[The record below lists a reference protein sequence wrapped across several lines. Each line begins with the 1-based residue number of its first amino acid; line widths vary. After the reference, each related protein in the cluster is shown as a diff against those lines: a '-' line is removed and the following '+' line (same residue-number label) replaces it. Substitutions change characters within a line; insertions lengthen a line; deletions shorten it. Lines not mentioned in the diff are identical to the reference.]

1 MATVFPF
8 NKVSKIPSIILKQLL
23 SLLFKQQQLILQLI
37 LEMDSFNVSISKTAK
52 CDDAEISAL
61 KNKLAELQKNIDGL
75 NAILNVLPPVTT
87 AFRTIS
93 TIATVASTVQLA
105 IPTVPPAPSG
115 PISQT
120 ISSFADLIANVDA
133 CTSTLNNVVTQLNSF
148 STQIAQSI
156 SDAEQTIAD
165 KCKTASG
172 IGAPGVGE
180 VTDSTDGTQLQY
192 NDPTSKFYQPY
203 NVSDDDLNQRL
214 QEIQLLID
222 NGFDALSNLN
232 EAPSK
237 VLVGKG
243 APVNSIGQPGD
254 YYVNTLNQIVFGPK
268 LETNSWN

>member
-37 LEMDSFNVSISKTAK
+37 LEMDSFNVSISKNAK

-61 KNKLAELQKNIDGL
+61 KNKLGELQKNIDGL
-75 NAILNVLPPVTT
+75 NSILNILPPVTT
-87 AFRTIS
+87 AFRTLS
-93 TIATVASTVQLA
+93 TVATVSSTVQLA
-105 IPTVPPAPSG
+105 IPTVPGVTYG
-115 PISQT
+115 PIGQT
-120 ISSFADLIANVDA
+120 ISAFADLIANVDA
-133 CTSTLNNVVTQLNSF
+133 CTSTLNNVIAQLNSF
-148 STQIAQSI
+148 SSQISQSI

-165 KCKTASG
+165 KCKTSSG
-172 IGAPGVGE
+172 IGAPGTGE
-180 VTDSTDGTQLQY
+180 VTDSVDGTQLQY

-222 NGFDALSNLN
+222 NGFDALSNIN

-237 VLVGKG
+237 VLVGEG